1 MPDVPSKR
9 QEISFKLHSTH
20 TDLDLESPGST
31 RLISWSWEL
40 TVGETDM
47 RRGNC
52 TPRCKCNDKTRLRV

>member
-9 QEISFKLHSTH
+9 QEISFNLHSTH
-20 TDLDLESPGST
+20 TDLGLESPGST

-47 RRGNC
+47 TTGNC
-52 TPRCKCNDKTRLRV
+52 TPRRKCNDKTRLRV